1 MTEGTGTPEALQRR
15 ILTQIAPDAWEHPAD
30 RAALNALR
38 QVPGF
43 DEAVKRIFGFFGER
57 GIRLLFQANAVR
69 CGPRQYAKLYDMLG
83 EACETLD
90 WPERPELYVT
100 QTPLVNAG
108 AVGFE
113 HPFIVLNTGALI
125 LLNDD
130 ELRVL
135 IGHELGHV
143 MSGHA
148 LYRTITI
155 LLLELGFQNL
165 PFLAGIALLPIKLAL
180 LEWYR
185 KSELSADRA
194 GLLSSQDTDASRRIF
209 MKLAGGLP
217 GRSELATLDL
227 DAFMEQA
234 SEYEQSGGPLDT
246 IYKILNTLG
255 ASHPFNTLRAGE
267 LQRWIDAGTYGRII
281 DGEYPRRGEV
291 NKDHSYADDVAEA
304 ATHYAKEARD
314 VAADVMDAAKRAASA
329 FASAF
334 KDNREK

>member
-1 MTEGTGTPEALQRR
+1 MTEATGTPETPQRR
-15 ILTQIAPDAWEHPAD
+15 VLTQIAPDAWEHAAD

-69 CGPRQYAKLYDMLG
+69 CGPKQFAKLHDMLI
-83 EACETLD
+83 EACATMD
-90 WPERPELYVT
+90 WPDHPELYVT

-113 HPFIVLNTGALI
+113 HPFIVLNSGAVS
-125 LLNDD
+125 LLDDD
-130 ELRVL
+130 ELHVL

-143 MSGHA
+143 ISGHA

-194 GLLSSQDTDASRRIF
+194 GLLASQDLQASQRVF
-209 MKLAGGLP
+209 LKLAGG
-217 GRSELATLDL
+217 GDMAQMDL
-227 DAFMEQA
+227 DTFLEQA
-234 SEYEQSGGPLDT
+234 KEYELSGGPLDT

-255 ASHPFNTLRAGE
+255 ASHPFNTLRAAE
-267 LQRWIDAGTYGRII
+267 LQRWVDGGAYEKII
-281 DGEYPRRGEV
+281 GGEYPRRGDVRNER
-291 NKDHSYADDVAEA
+291 SYSDDVSDA
-304 ATHYAKEARD
+304 ASHYAREARD
-314 VAADVMDAAKRAASA
+314 VAADVVDAAKRAASA

-334 KDNREK
+334 KENREK

>member
-1 MTEGTGTPEALQRR
+1 MTENTAGPGSPGR
-15 ILTQIAPDAWEHPAD
+15 IVLSQIAPDAWEHPAD

-38 QVPGF
+38 KVPGF

-69 CGPRQYAKLYDMLG
+69 CGPRQFPRLHGLLT
-83 EACETLD
+83 ETRATMD
-90 WPERPELYVT
+90 WPEEPELYVT

-113 HPFIVLNTGALI
+113 HPFIVLNSGAVA
-125 LLNDD
+125 LLDDD

-194 GLLSSQDTDASRRIF
+194 GLLASQDEQGSLRVF
-209 MKLAGGLP
+209 LKLAGGGNL
-217 GRSELATLDL
+217 GEMNLDQFL
-227 DAFMEQA
+227 EQA
-234 SEYEQSGGPLDT
+234 REYEESGGPLDT

-255 ASHPFNTLRAGE
+255 ASHPFNTLRAAE
-267 LQRWIDAGTYGRII
+267 LRRWVADGHYSRIVG
-281 DGEYPRRGEV
+281 GEYPRRGEV
-291 NKDHSYADDVAEA
+291 RQERSYGDDVSDA
-304 ATHYAKEARD
+304 ASHYAREAREVASD
-314 VAADVMDAAKRAASA
+314 VVDAAKRAASA
-329 FASAF
+329 FAQAF
-334 KDNREK
+334 KEQRPK

>member
-1 MTEGTGTPEALQRR
+1 MTDATGAPGTTRR
-15 ILTQIAPDAWEHPAD
+15 VLTQIAPDAWEHPAD

-69 CGPRQYAKLYDMLG
+69 CGPQQFPRLHELLV
-83 EACETLD
+83 EACATMD
-90 WPERPELYVT
+90 WPDRPELYVT
-100 QTPLVNAG
+100 QTPMVNAG

-113 HPFIVLNTGALI
+113 HPFIVLNSGAVA
-125 LLNDD
+125 LLDDD

-143 MSGHA
+143 ISGHA

-194 GLLSSQDTDASRRIF
+194 GLLASQDREASLRVF
-209 MKLAGGLP
+209 LKLAGGGDMAQMNLP
-217 GRSELATLDL
+217 
-227 DAFMEQA
+227 AFMEQA
-234 SEYEQSGGPLDT
+234 REYQEKGGPLDA

-255 ASHPFNTLRAGE
+255 ATHPFNTLRAAE
-267 LQRWIDAGTYGRII
+267 LQGWVDAGHYARIVE
-281 DGEYPRRGEV
+281 GEYTRRGEV
-291 NKDHSYADDVAEA
+291 RNDRSYADDVSDA
-304 ATHYAKEARD
+304 ATHYAREARD
-314 VAADVMDAAKRAASA
+314 VAADVVDAARRAASA

-334 KDNREK
+334 KENREK

>member
-1 MTEGTGTPEALQRR
+1 MSESRVV
-15 ILTQIAPDAWEHPAD
+15 LTQIAPDAWEHPAD

-38 QVPGF
+38 KVPGF

-69 CGPRQYAKLYDMLG
+69 CGSQQFARLHALLG
-83 EACETLD
+83 EVCTTMD
-90 WPERPELYVT
+90 WPDQPELYVT
-100 QTPLVNAG
+100 QTPMVNAG

-113 HPFIVLNTGALI
+113 HPFIVLNSGAVA
-125 LLNDD
+125 LLDDD

-148 LYRTITI
+148 LYRTITV

-194 GLLSSQDTDASRRIF
+194 GLLASQDETASMRLF
-209 MKLAGGLP
+209 LKFAGG
-217 GRSELATLDL
+217 GSMKDMDLA
-227 DAFMEQA
+227 AFLEQA
-234 SEYEQSGGPLDT
+234 KEYEASGGPLDA
-246 IYKILNTLG
+246 IYKILNTL
-255 ASHPFNTLRAGE
+255 SMTHPFNTLRAAE
-267 LQRWIDAGTYGRII
+267 LKRWVEGGTYATVLAG
-281 DGEYPRRGEV
+281 DYPHRGAEQQQRP
-291 NKDHSYADDVAEA
+291 YTDDLGDA
-304 ATHYAKEARD
+304 ASHYAKEARD
-314 VAADVMDAAKRAASA
+314 VAVEVAEAAKRAASA
-329 FASAF
+329 FAAAF
-334 KDNREK
+334 KETKPK